1 MLKSAARKLA
11 SLQSRAWLPPTL
23 LLLALS
29 SAFIFGAERRD
40 YFYRGHL
47 HNQLSAKNMTIAENL
62 SIEHNFLMFTR
73 KTLDADGRTIY
84 EPYNRFPIG
93 SHALTKLAILPFG
106 DDLSAKIYAART
118 LMLAFFAAA
127 AVLAYLSLYRIAASR
142 WIALTAALLAFA
154 SPYCLYYADAITS
167 EAVVDIFGAL
177 LVFHGMVIFEQEG
190 RLRQLLLK
198 TCAALL
204 LGWHVYALLLPFI
217 AFGLA
222 RELVKARSSGSAS
235 TNAARS
241 IRLAALSL
249 TRSRYL
255 TLGVAAL
262 LFGISILTFNFTN
275 EYFALNRETSPTEL
289 YSFRSMIRSMTYQG
303 VGSDFKEL
311 QNPAD
316 PAVYLTWTSFP
327 ERQLHRVGAMALPY
341 AFSPSFVDRD
351 LNLLLP
357 FVIYGT
363 AAFGACM
370 IGLLFVR
377 RHRILLA
384 ALALSGFCW
393 TLPMRYNTAWPW
405 HDFEALLYVGIAL
418 TLFSLLL
425 SLCRRMAGERLV
437 AVLSIAAL
445 LIFVASALRMS
456 QLTASDQ
463 QADEIHKTTISD
475 FEAIRSITNRGNLVQ
490 TDAIPRAY
498 KRIKTFNYYLS
509 GRIQMSANRP
519 TPPDRAPDFVVT
531 DMRLD
536 GLSTLT
542 PQNQMIFLYEWDD
555 YHRRIDEIIAQTDAP
570 IIRSDFDVHLIR
582 NALIYAKDDCSEN
595 DLNETFFL
603 ALFPADESDLPVDRK
618 PHGFDNRDFRFAD
631 QAIRRGARCIAIT
644 PLPDYDIARIHT
656 GQFIQRADGSFEH
669 IWEGDARLTDAAH

>member
-47 HNQLSAKNMTIAENL
+47 HNELSAKNMAIAENL
-62 SIEHNFLMFTR
+62 SSEHNFLMFTR
-73 KTLDADGRTIY
+73 KTLDADGRTVY

-167 EAVVDIFGAL
+167 EAVVDIFGVL

-190 RLRQLLLK
+190 RFRQFLLK
-198 TCAALL
+198 TCVALL

-217 AFGLA
+217 VLGLT
-222 RELVKARSSGSAS
+222 RELVKASSAASAS
-235 TNAARS
+235 PNAARS
-241 IRLAALSL
+241 LRLAALSL

-255 TLGVAAL
+255 TLGAAAL
-262 LFGISILTFNFTN
+262 LFGVSVLTFNFAN
-275 EYFALNRETSPTEL
+275 EYFALNREIPPTKL
-289 YSFRSMIRSMTYQG
+289 YSFRSMMFRIG
-303 VGSDFKEL
+303 VGD
-311 QNPAD
+311 ARD
-316 PAVYLTWTSFP
+316 PEFVYYANQLHWPNFV

-377 RHRILLA
+377 RHKILLA

-393 TLPMRYNTAWPW
+393 TLPIRHNTAILS
-405 HDFEALLYVGIAL
+405 HTYEALLYVGIAL

-437 AVLSIAAL
+437 AALSIAAL

-475 FEAIRSITNRGNLVQ
+475 FEAIRSIANHGDLVQ

-498 KRIKTFNYYLS
+498 KRIRTFNYYLS

-519 TPPDRAPDFVVT
+519 TTPDRAPDFVVT
-531 DMRLD
+531 DMLLD
-536 GLSTLT
+536 GLAPLT
-542 PQNQMIFLYEWDD
+542 PQNQMIFLYEWDA
-555 YHRRIDEIIAQTDAP
+555 YHRHIDEIIAQTDAP
-570 IIRSDFDVHLIR
+570 IIRSDFDVHHIR
-582 NALIYAKDDCSEN
+582 NALIYAKDACGED
-595 DLNETFFL
+595 DLSETFFL
-603 ALFPADESDLPVDRK
+603 ALFPADESDLPPERK

-644 PLPDYDIARIHT
+644 PLPDYGIARIHT
-656 GQFIQRADGSFEH
+656 GQFVQRADGSFEH
-669 IWEGDARLTDAAH
+669 IWEGDARLTDTAH